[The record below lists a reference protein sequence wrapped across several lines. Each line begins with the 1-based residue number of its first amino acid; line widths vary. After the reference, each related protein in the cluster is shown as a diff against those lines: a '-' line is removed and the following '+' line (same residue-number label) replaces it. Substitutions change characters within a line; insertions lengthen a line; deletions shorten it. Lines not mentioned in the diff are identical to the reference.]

1 MSLQMTDC
9 QTVSYD
15 SPSSEVI
22 EISLER
28 TVLSGDDPAKYVENP
43 IENPEAGW

>member
-1 MSLQMTDC
+1 MT
-9 QTVSYD
+9 QESHYD
-15 SPSSEVI
+15 APSSEVI

-28 TVLSGDDPAKYVENP
+28 TVLSGDDPAKNVENP